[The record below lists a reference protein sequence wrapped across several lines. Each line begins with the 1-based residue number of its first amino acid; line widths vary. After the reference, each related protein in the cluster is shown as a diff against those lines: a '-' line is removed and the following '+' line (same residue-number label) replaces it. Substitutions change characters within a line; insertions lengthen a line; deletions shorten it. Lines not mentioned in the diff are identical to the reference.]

1 MLERGGIAERSLDMV
16 KASKFLH
23 VNNAVGPREVFAS
36 RHELLQNEYKK
47 VIECHPSTFVN
58 PTDNYDDTEFLNRMF
73 SNDKE
78 IIRFNNL
85 HHIAKQIHDSS
96 DQSQTLTLPITLP

>member
-58 PTDNYDDTEFLNRMF
+58 PTD
-73 SNDKE
+73 
-78 IIRFNNL
+78 IRFNNL